1 MAENINLNADE
12 YNQLLAKLA
21 TLHTQILN
29 DAESYLNRLSNLC
42 VEGEGYSSEQLKP
55 KTDALIET
63 IRTEIIT
70 SMQSVFLA
78 SEDCTRTFTDTIS
91 ALDIVR
97 GVS

>member
-12 YNQLLAKLA
+12 YNQLLTQLEA
-21 TLHTQILN
+21 LHTQIL
-29 DAESYLNRLSNLC
+29 DDTESYLKRISNLC
-42 VEGEGYSSEQLKP
+42 VDGEGYSSDLLKP

-78 SEDCTRTFTDTIS
+78 GEDCTRTFTDTIS
-91 ALDIVR
+91 SLDIVR